1 MKKTYYRFIFLIL
14 LIPIQI
20 FSQEINYKH
29 NILSGDGKLYLDS
42 LYTNK
47 SEGVIIEKIIYTDGK
62 KIEELKNL
70 IKEWG
75 SLRYKNLNKIL
86 SSETD
91 NLITFMV
98 NLPDG
103 PMGHT
108 WTYKFNFQIKEGRF
122 KFQIIEIGN
131 TNQIMNIISPQGIT
145 MGFFFTNGILKSKS
159 KINTFLNMYNNLNNE
174 FESIEKYIINP
185 IKNSSDW

>member
-1 MKKTYYRFIFLIL
+1 MKKKLIFLFI
-14 LIPIQI
+14 LIPNLI
-20 FSQEINYKH
+20 FSQEIIDRY
-29 NILSGDGKLYLDS
+29 NILSNDGKLYLDS

-47 SEGVIIEKIIYTDGK
+47 SEGLIIEKVIFSDGK

-91 NLITFMV
+91 NLITLMV

-108 WTYKFNFQIKEGRF
+108 WTYKFNFQVKEGKF

-145 MGFFFTNGILKSKS
+145 MGFFFTNGVIKSKS
-159 KINTFLNMYNNLNNE
+159 KINTFLNMYNNFFDE
-174 FESIEKYIINP
+174 FESIEKYIKSP
-185 IKNSSDW
+185 IKNSTDW